1 MVAIMNILK
10 KFFQIFYQ
18 KDLSKPKS
26 LDSFDHNLESCEGLL
41 KELSPFYFEE
51 NNNFDESTM
60 EILIKLKKIEKR
72 RD

>member
-1 MVAIMNILK
+1 MNIQK
-10 KFFQIFYQ
+10 KIFQIFYQ
-18 KDLSKPKS
+18 KNLSKTKS

-51 NNNFDESTM
+51 NNNFDEGTID
-60 EILIKLKKIEKR
+60 ILIKLKKIEKR

>member
-1 MVAIMNILK
+1 MNGCYMNILK
-10 KFFQIFYQ
+10 KISQVFYK

-26 LDSFDHNLESCEGLL
+26 LDNFNNLESCEVLL

>member
-1 MVAIMNILK
+1 MNILE
-10 KFFQIFYQ
+10 KFLQIFSP

-51 NNNFDESTM
+51 NNNFDEGT
-60 EILIKLKKIEKR
+60 IDLLIKLKKIEKR
-72 RD
+72 KD

>member
-1 MVAIMNILK
+1 MNILK
-10 KFFQIFYQ
+10 KFLQIFYP

-26 LDSFDHNLESCEGLL
+26 LDSFDNNLESCEDLL

-51 NNNFDESTM
+51 NNNFDEGTLD
-60 EILIKLKKIEKR
+60 ILIKLKKIEKR

>member
-1 MVAIMNILK
+1 MNIQK
-10 KFFQIFYQ
+10 NFYQIFYL
-18 KDLSKPKS
+18 KDLSKTKS

-51 NNNFDESTM
+51 NNNYDEGTID
-60 EILIKLKKIEKR
+60 ILIKLKKIEKR

>member
-1 MVAIMNILK
+1 MNIIK

-18 KDLSKPKS
+18 EDLSKPKS